1 MGNSKKYLE
10 SSIIDECEVVT
21 YRMLA
26 CGLEVHA
33 NVAKQMLYEFHKCH
47 KKKDES
53 IHATYIIT
61 CEREV
66 IEEAEDGD
74 DDEDEDEDMNVSP
87 FEVTPREK
95 KEGFKYQ
102 KVVKLIGEERL
113 KEVKAEIENIKTV
126 HVHSLGPSRIKDLSV
141 LSACSE
147 RGMIVN
153 RAAIKA
159 PRPNRPP
166 AIPHAVATA
175 AVSKASEKAETKER
189 VEAKSKRI
197 QRLRRNGSSN
207 LFTSWGNAANKKAE
221 SDLSST
227 AHSPKTEEVP
237 VKMELGSEEEEDFE
251 PTLLRDTA
259 EDVKKRRERDDELTK
274 MIEMNIKAK
283 PKRRVREYVSDEEE
297 EELEEQVP
305 EVQKPPEDEPVEL
318 PTGSVVSAVTKGGR
332 RRGRRKVN
340 KKVQVKDEDG
350 YLVTKLEPAWESF
363 SEEEPAPK
371 PKPKPKPA
379 PKGKKKSAGP
389 GTGQGSINSY
399 LFTR

>member
-1 MGNSKKYLE
+1 MGNSKKYPE

-26 CGLEVHA
+26 CRLEVHA

-61 CEREV
+61 CERKV

-74 DDEDEDEDMNVSP
+74 DDEDEDEDMNLSP

-113 KEVKAEIENIKTV
+113 EEVKAEIENIKTV
-126 HVHSLGPSRIKDLSV
+126 HVHSLRPSRIKDLTVS
-141 LSACSE
+141 SACSE
-147 RGMIVN
+147 RIVN

-197 QRLRRNGSSN
+197 QRLRRNVNLRPSCTDETGIFY
-207 LFTSWGNAANKKAE
+207 LFTSWGNAAIKKAE
-221 SDLSST
+221 SNLSST

-283 PKRRVREYVSDEEE
+283 PKRRVREYVSNEEE
-297 EELEEQVP
+297 EELEKQVP

-350 YLVTKLEPAWESF
+350 HKA
-363 SEEEPAPK
+363 
-371 PKPKPKPA
+371 
-379 PKGKKKSAGP
+379 
-389 GTGQGSINSY
+389 
-399 LFTR
+399 